1 MSKKK
6 SYMDIKN
13 ILSEGFFSDLKK
25 YLKGKKNLTRSEK
38 KAMKDPK
45 VKKVYLLAAP
55 KNCEIVAGNN
65 IILDAKIGGI
75 TPAIFIF
82 KGK

>member
-1 MSKKK
+1 MS
-6 SYMDIKN
+6 YIKN

-45 VKKVYLLAAP
+45 VKKAYMDFI
-55 KNCEIVAGNN
+55 KAGDKFDDTIDDINKKYGFD
-65 IILDAKIGGI
+65 IK
-75 TPAIFIF
+75 
-82 KGK
+82 